1 MDLLFLYEQI
11 KNKQTNSNYTL
22 MQKYKFSFKE
32 QNIFVG
38 IDVHLKTWHVV
49 AITESDYKVSFAQR
63 SDARVL
69 FDTLNRKFP
78 DAHIKSAYE
87 AGFCGFSVHYKLTE
101 VGFENIVINP
111 ADVPTS
117 NKEKV
122 TKTDAVDA
130 DKIARA
136 LKQGQLTPIHIKEK
150 DYMDDTNLIRLRS
163 RFVKDLKRMKSR
175 TKHLLYTQGVEYPER
190 FLKSGSHW
198 SRNFI
203 NWLRNEVEF
212 LSKEKLTL
220 ILLVDEVENLR
231 RAVLRTTRE
240 LRRMATSPKYKE
252 NFELLTSVPGVGA
265 IVGMS
270 LLTEIDNNLG
280 RFSNERQFA
289 SFLGLIP
296 TCHDSGEKKTN
307 GAKTFRGNHQIGPL
321 IVEASW
327 VAIRNDRELA
337 NCYINYCQKMKSQ
350 AAIIKIARKLAC
362 KIFAVLKTK
371 KKYVHQ

>member
-1 MDLLFLYEQI
+1 MTKY

-22 MQKYKFSFKE
+22 MQKYKVSFKG

-49 AITESDYKVSFAQR
+49 AITESGYKVSFGQR
-63 SDARVL
+63 SDAKVL
-69 FDTLNRKFP
+69 FDTLNRQFP
-78 DAHIKSAYE
+78 DAHFKSAYE
-87 AGFCGFSVHYKLTE
+87 AGFCGFSVHYRLTE

-150 DYMDDTNLIRLRS
+150 EYMDDTNLVRLRS
-163 RFVKDLKRMKSR
+163 RFVKDLNRMKSR
-175 TKHLLYTQGVEYPER
+175 TKHLLYNQGVEYPER
-190 FLKSGSHW
+190 FQKSGFHW
-198 SRNFI
+198 SRNFMD
-203 NWLRNEVEF
+203 WLRNEVEF
-212 LSKEKLTL
+212 LSEEKLALT
-220 ILLVDEVENLR
+220 LLVDEVENLR
-231 RAVLRTTRE
+231 KAVLRTTRE
-240 LRRMATSPKYKE
+240 LRRLAMSPKYRE
-252 NFELLTSVPGVGA
+252 NFELLTGVPGIGEITA
-265 IVGMS
+265 MS
-270 LLTEIDNNLG
+270 LLTEIDNNPG

-296 TCHDSGEKKTN
+296 TCHDSGGKKTN

-327 VAIRNDRELA
+327 MAIKNDRELS
-337 NCYINYCQKMKSQ
+337 NCYINYCQRMKPQ
-350 AAIIKIARKLAC
+350 AAIIKIARKLAG